1 MAEQAAKSKKNLS
14 LLHYTITLAIMLMVG
29 MIPPAEPITALG
41 MKVVGVFAG
50 MVYGW
55 STLGL
60 IFPSLLGL
68 CIFAVSGSIP
78 INQLFMEGFGNNV
91 VVLLI
96 FIFIFAAAITEA
108 GIGEFIATWLI
119 TRRAMLGRPWL
130 LTAIF
135 FLAAFLTSAAV
146 NSFGS
151 MIICWGI
158 LYDLCK
164 KVGYK
169 PGEAW
174 PAFMVFGITI
184 SAILGS
190 GSFAFK
196 TIPMLVIGVYEKI
209 GGTAIDFLAFSFV
222 FWTLSFLV
230 MTGVFLLGRVV
241 FRLDVTPLKNVNDSM
256 FNKDCLILNKFQKV
270 NLLFLV
276 ILIVA
281 LLLPSLLPA
290 SWFLA
295 VVLNKL
301 GSAGIILA
309 IVMLMLC
316 IRVEGRPLADF
327 PKLAAKGILWEP
339 IILTAVALPICNA
352 MLADDAGIKAWL
364 VQTLQPVFMG
374 KSVMVFALLSFSLA
388 MLLTN
393 FANNGMTALIF
404 LPVVVSFAGLLG
416 INPTVMT
423 VLLIFTVHI
432 ALITP
437 AACPMAG
444 LMFSNTS
451 YITPKEIYRYGF
463 PLLIWTLAVIILIGI
478 PLANCVF

>member
-29 MIPPAEPITALG
+29 MIPPAEPITVLG

-164 KVGYK
+164 KSVINLEK
-169 PGEAW
+169 PGQPLW
-174 PAFMVFGITI
+174 
-184 SAILGS
+184 SLGS
-190 GSFAFK
+190 LSA
-196 TIPMLVIGVYEKI
+196 P
-209 GGTAIDFLAFSFV
+209 
-222 FWTLSFLV
+222 FWAQA
-230 MTGVFLLGRVV
+230 
-241 FRLDVTPLKNVNDSM
+241 P
-256 FNKDCLILNKFQKV
+256 
-270 NLLFLV
+270 
-276 ILIVA
+276 
-281 LLLPSLLPA
+281 LLLKPSPCW
-290 SWFLA
+290 SSVCMKKSA
-295 VVLNKL
+295 V
-301 GSAGIILA
+301 
-309 IVMLMLC
+309 
-316 IRVEGRPLADF
+316 P
-327 PKLAAKGILWEP
+327 P
-339 IILTAVALPICNA
+339 
-352 MLADDAGIKAWL
+352 
-364 VQTLQPVFMG
+364 
-374 KSVMVFALLSFSLA
+374 
-388 MLLTN
+388 
-393 FANNGMTALIF
+393 LIF
-404 LPVVVSFAGLLG
+404 WLS
-416 INPTVMT
+416 
-423 VLLIFTVHI
+423 
-432 ALITP
+432 ALFF
-437 AACPMAG
+437 G
-444 LMFSNTS
+444 
-451 YITPKEIYRYGF
+451 RF
-463 PLLIWTLAVIILIGI
+463 PSWS
-478 PLANCVF
+478 

>member
-1 MAEQAAKSKKNLS
+1 
-14 LLHYTITLAIMLMVG
+14 
-29 MIPPAEPITALG
+29 
-41 MKVVGVFAG
+41 
-50 MVYGW
+50 
-55 STLGL
+55 
-60 IFPSLLGL
+60 
-68 CIFAVSGSIP
+68 
-78 INQLFMEGFGNNV
+78 
-91 VVLLI
+91 
-96 FIFIFAAAITEA
+96 
-108 GIGEFIATWLI
+108 
-119 TRRAMLGRPWL
+119 
-130 LTAIF
+130 
-135 FLAAFLTSAAV
+135 
-146 NSFGS
+146 
-151 MIICWGI
+151 
-158 LYDLCK
+158 
-164 KVGYK
+164 
-169 PGEAW
+169 
-174 PAFMVFGITI
+174 MVFGITI

-209 GGTAIDFLAFSFV
+209 SGTAIDFLAFSFV

-241 FRLDVTPLKNVNDSM
+241 FQLDVTPLKNVNDSM
-256 FNKDCLILNKFQKV
+256 FNKDCLILNKFQKA

-316 IRVEGRPLADF
+316 IRVEDRPLADF